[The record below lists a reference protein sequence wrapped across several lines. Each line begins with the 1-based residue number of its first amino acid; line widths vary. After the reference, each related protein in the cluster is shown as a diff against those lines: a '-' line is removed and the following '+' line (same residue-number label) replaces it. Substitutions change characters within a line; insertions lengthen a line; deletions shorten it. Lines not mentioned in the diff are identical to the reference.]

1 MGLSECD
8 NMLLLLGV
16 CREMEKEE
24 QKIVTRK
31 MIEGFHGMSLC
42 CSIGN
47 RKNLTYL
54 DNK

>member
-16 CREMEKEE
+16 CREMDKEE

-31 MIEGFHGMSLC
+31 MIEGFNGNMLFDWE
-42 CSIGN
+42 IGE
-47 RKNLTYL
+47 TGHT
-54 DNK
+54 